1 MLDEPATDLSS
12 ILLIMAQNEIGQLP
26 FRLEVLDIDQPISHD
41 EIKLLSNPGKG
52 VSLCIRSKN
61 GDPKR
66 GGYFFHICL
75 SDSKYQIFD
84 IEKNSVDTVEI
95 DFLVAFINHVSGR
108 LFNATIQIYCQS
120 TINLR
125 KDQIG

>member
-1 MLDEPATDLSS
+1 
-12 ILLIMAQNEIGQLP
+12 MAQNKIGQLP
-26 FRLEVLDIDQPISHD
+26 FRLEVLDIDQPISHN
-41 EIKLLSNPGKG
+41 EIKLLSNLGKG
-52 VSLCIRSKN
+52 VSLCVRSKT
-61 GDPKR
+61 GDLKR

-84 IEKNSVDTVEI
+84 IEKNSIDTVEI
-95 DFLVAFINHVSGR
+95 DFLVEFINHVSGR
-108 LFNATIQIYCQS
+108 LFNATVQIYCQS